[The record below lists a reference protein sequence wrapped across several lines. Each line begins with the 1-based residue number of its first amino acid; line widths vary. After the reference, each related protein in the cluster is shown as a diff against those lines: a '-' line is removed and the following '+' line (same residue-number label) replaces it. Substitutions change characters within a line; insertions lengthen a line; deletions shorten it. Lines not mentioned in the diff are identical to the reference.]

1 MQRLIASWILLACL
15 LCALPSLGQTAAR
28 DYYTELYKAGG
39 LDRMA
44 DEYVCFDDSKDLD
57 TFFIF
62 GKSETLKQFL
72 IDQGGF
78 AKLSPKNKKIL
89 NDGYLNVR
97 GYDKGVALSSE
108 EMYYKDGDTWST
120 EKGVVQGWPMR
131 VRLSISFET
140 LRYKKTVEILNPNG
154 SLKSE
159 VSRYGRCESVSGDVR
174 QKAN

>member
-1 MQRLIASWILLACL
+1 MITSFMLLASL
-15 LCALPSLGQTAAR
+15 LWSLPSFGQTTAR

-78 AKLSPKNKKIL
+78 AKLPPKSKKIL
-89 NDGYLNVR
+89 NDGYLNMR

-120 EKGVVQGWPMR
+120 EKGMVQGTAMR
-131 VRLSISFET
+131 MRLSISFET
-140 LRYKKTVEILNPNG
+140 LRYKRSVEILNPNG

-159 VSRYGRCESVSGDVR
+159 VSRYGRCESVPGDVR

>member
-1 MQRLIASWILLACL
+1 MLLASL
-15 LCALPSLGQTAAR
+15 LWALPSFGQTTAR

-62 GKSETLKQFL
+62 GKSETLKQYM
-72 IDQGGF
+72 IDTGTF
-78 AKLSPKNKKIL
+78 NKLSPRNKKFL
-89 NDGYLNVR
+89 NDGYLNMR
-97 GYDKGVALSSE
+97 GYDKGVALSNE

-120 EKGVVQGWPMR
+120 EKGVIQGWTMR

-140 LRYKKTVEILNPNG
+140 LRYKKSVEILNPNG

-159 VSRYGRCESVSGDVR
+159 VARYGRCESVPGDVR